1 MGAPPQLTPEER
13 ARALVQAKA
22 ARQRRAAIKSQV
34 KDGSL
39 SIHQVIE
46 LARTDEVIAKMRVLE
61 LVESISGVGK
71 IRGKAL
77 LERLEISLTRRI
89 QGLGKHQMNDL
100 ISQFSLPSL
109 GKKGRL
115 VVLSGPGGVGKSTVA
130 AELKRSSP
138 FFVSVSATTRAPR
151 FNEQEGVDYFFMSDI
166 EFDQAIARGDFL
178 EWAAFAGNRYG
189 TPKKAVTDALE
200 QGKSVLLEIEI
211 SGAMQVKAKMPDALL
226 VFLAPPTWEELV
238 ARLEGRGTDSPER
251 RAARLALAQEE
262 MEAAVH
268 FDKTL
273 TNDRVENVVAS
284 LIEWA
289 TAQ

>member
-1 MGAPPQLTPEER
+1 MGAPPQLTPEDR
-13 ARALVQAKA
+13 ARALAQAKA

-34 KDGSL
+34 KVGSL

>member
-13 ARALVQAKA
+13 ALALAKA
-22 ARQRRAAIKSQV
+22 KDARQRRAGIKAQV
-34 KDGSL
+34 KDGAL
-39 SIHQVIE
+39 SIHQVLE
-46 LARTDEVIAKMRVLE
+46 LARTDDVIAKMRVLE

-77 LERLEISLTRRI
+77 LERLGISLTRRI
-89 QGLGKHQMNDL
+89 QGLGRHQMDDL
-100 ISQFSLPSL
+100 IAQFSLPGL
-109 GKKGRL
+109 QKKGRL

-130 AELKRSSP
+130 AELKKSSP
-138 FFVSVSATTRAPR
+138 FFVSVSATTRPPR
-151 FNEQEGVDYFFMSDI
+151 FNEQEGVDYFFMTNDQ
-166 EFDQAIARGDFL
+166 FDQAIAREDFL

-189 TPKKAVTDALE
+189 TPKRAVMDALE
-200 QGKSVLLEIEI
+200 LGKSVLLEIEI

-262 MEAAVH
+262 MQAAVH

-284 LIEWA
+284 LIEWS

>member
-1 MGAPPQLTPEER
+1 MGAPPQLTPEDR
-13 ARALVQAKA
+13 ARALAQAKA

-151 FNEQEGVDYFFMSDI
+151 FNEQEGVDYFFMSDV

>member
-13 ARALVQAKA
+13 ARALAQAKA

-46 LARTDEVIAKMRVLE
+46 LAQTDEVIAKMRVLE
-61 LVESISGVGK
+61 LVESMSGVGK

-100 ISQFSLPSL
+100 ISQFTLPSL

-189 TPKKAVTDALE
+189 TPKKAVMDALE

-211 SGAMQVKAKMPDALL
+211 SGAMQVKEKMPDALL

>member
-13 ARALVQAKA
+13 ALALAKAKA
-22 ARQRRAAIKSQV
+22 ARQRRATIKSKV
-34 KDGSL
+34 KEGSL
-39 SIHQVIE
+39 TIHQVIE

-77 LERLEISLTRRI
+77 LERLDISLTRRI

-151 FNEQEGVDYFFMSDI
+151 FNEQEGVDYFFMSDV
-166 EFDQAIARGDFL
+166 EFDQAIARDDFL
-178 EWAAFAGNRYG
+178 EWASFAGNRYG
-189 TPKKAVTDALE
+189 TPKKAVIEALE
-200 QGKSVLLEIEI
+200 KGRSVLLEIEI

-226 VFLAPPTWEELV
+226 VFLSPPTWEELV

-262 MEAAVH
+262 MDAAVH

-273 TNDRVENVVAS
+273 INDRVENVVAN

-289 TAQ
+289 TAP